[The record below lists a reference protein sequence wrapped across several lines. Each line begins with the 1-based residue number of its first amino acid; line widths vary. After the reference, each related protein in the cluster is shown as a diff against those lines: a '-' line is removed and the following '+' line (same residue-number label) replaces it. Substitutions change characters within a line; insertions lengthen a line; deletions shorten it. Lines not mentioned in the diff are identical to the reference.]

1 MPITLPAA
9 SPLGLDDAATDR
21 VFKALASRP
30 RREILSLLANSAG
43 TADERC
49 CSPNEVCAC
58 VLSERLGLGAPT
70 VSHHMKALIEAGLVA
85 SEKRGL
91 WVYYR
96 LLPDALH
103 ELAEALSVLADSA
116 DAIEGTAR

>member
-1 MPITLPAA
+1 MPVTLSAA
-9 SPLGLDDAATDR
+9 STPSLADADTDR

-30 RREILSLLANSAG
+30 RREILSLLASSAG

-70 VSHHMKALIEAGLVA
+70 VSHHMKSLMEAGLVV

-96 LLPDALH
+96 LLPHALR
-103 ELAEALSVLADSA
+103 ELAEALVALADSA
-116 DAIEGTAR
+116 ESTERTAR